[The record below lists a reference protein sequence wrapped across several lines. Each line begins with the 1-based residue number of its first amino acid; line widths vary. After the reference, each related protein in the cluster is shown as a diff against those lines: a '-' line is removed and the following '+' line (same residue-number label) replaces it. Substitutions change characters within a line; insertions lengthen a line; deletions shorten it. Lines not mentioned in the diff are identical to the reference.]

1 MSGEEQG
8 RAGHEDNCRRRCLN
22 LPAIGKNCGRVPHA
36 THLMIDREIR
46 AMLRG
51 ATAADFLYGW
61 QGPHLAERTYCL
73 TPKHADPMER
83 PRDYVI
89 GYCEMLAVAGVQP
102 LYRDSDPVL

>member
-1 MSGEEQG
+1 MNAS
-8 RAGHEDNCRRRCLN
+8 
-22 LPAIGKNCGRVPHA
+22 AIGKNGGNIPDPSHA
-36 THLMIDREIR
+36 MIDRDIR

-51 ATAADFLYGW
+51 ATAANILHGW

-73 TPKHADPMER
+73 TPKHAEPMER

-102 LYRDSDPVL
+102 LYRDSEPVL